1 MNPSSGRVYYP
12 TKERYGNVGLVA
24 SKLSIELSKHFLFDS
39 QTKSDNHQFDE
50 PYAIEWQN
58 KTYELSKLLKPILI
72 NHRLP
77 GDED

>member
-39 QTKSDNHQFDE
+39 QTKSDNQFDE